1 MKLGKYVHVVHL
13 YTAIKSWKGIIK
25 SSGIFLNT
33 APISEKPLRAVSKK
47 KYKSGAV
54 VVSDEEEVE
63 VSSPA
68 PKFETSVS
76 EKKLKSSVVVVSD
89 EEKVKV
95 QSL

>member
-1 MKLGKYVHVVHL
+1 MKLSKYVHVVYL

-25 SSGIFLNT
+25 SSGIFLNI
-33 APISEKPLRAVSKK
+33 APISEKLLAVSKK

-68 PKFETSVS
+68 PKS
-76 EKKLKSSVVVVSD
+76 KPMYR
-89 EEKVKV
+89 
-95 QSL
+95 